1 MTVASSDAER
11 IVDDI
16 LSSNSEILGLSI
28 MDMRGNTPASILKR
42 VLRKRIEYNQS
53 GSSY

>member
-1 MTVASSDAER
+1 MAVTSGDAET
-11 IVDDI
+11 ISDDI
-16 LSSNSEILGLSI
+16 LSSNDEILGISI

-42 VLRKRIEYNQS
+42 VLKKRIEYNQS